1 MKCLNL
7 NTVALRGKY
16 PARRKKGGPKQYKGR
31 DGDKRGRHF
40 LQAISYC
47 LGLQS
52 PPISLTSELCR
63 AISVHFLLDFM
74 TRLCSMFFP
83 EGP

>member
-1 MKCLNL
+1 MDPSCVRAEMETKREDI
-7 NTVALRGKY
+7 LRELHC
-16 PARRKKGGPKQYKGR
+16 
-31 DGDKRGRHF
+31 HF

-52 PPISLTSELCR
+52 PLVSLMMSELCM

-74 TRLCSMFFP
+74 TRLCSMIFP